1 MSKLTEN
8 QVKMAFEY
16 ACKLD
21 VFSIKPGN
29 VFLNHPAYGMSHKDF
44 LQSSMACSDI
54 MCEQNM
60 DIGLK
65 ILESVKASMDVVG
78 CNTNLGIILLCV
90 PIVETVYMD
99 KEHKFDQNNLK
110 IVIDNINYKQTKSIY
125 KAINLANA
133 GGMSSKEEFDLK
145 SNKSDNFTLFEA
157 MNFAKTYDYIANE
170 YTNYFYNII
179 NNISLNWRNYFKLM
193 NNDECATTA
202 TFLKQIVSNP
212 DSLIAR
218 KHGLS
223 TAEQVSE
230 RFKEIADEYCALKDP
245 NILNNKLLLLDSELK
260 IQGLNPGTTAD
271 VVVASIFLN
280 RLGL

>member
-1 MSKLTEN
+1 MLSEN

-29 VFLNHPAYGMSHKDF
+29 VLIDYPAYGMTHKDF

-54 MCEQNM
+54 VCEHNM
-60 DIGLK
+60 DIGKK
-65 ILESVKASMDVVG
+65 ILECVKASIDVVG

-90 PIVETVYMD
+90 PIIEAIYLD
-99 KEHKFDQNNLK
+99 KEHKFRQSNLK
-110 IVIDNINYKQTKSIY
+110 IVLDGINVKQTKSIY
-125 KAINLANA
+125 KAINTANA
-133 GGMSSKEEFDLK
+133 GGMGSKNKFDLK
-145 SNKSDNFTLFEA
+145 NNKTPDFRLMEA
-157 MNFAKTYDYIANE
+157 MKFASKYDYIAAE
-170 YTNYFYNII
+170 YSIYFDNII
-179 NNISLNWRNYFKLM
+179 NNISKNWRKYFKYM
-193 NNDECATTA
+193 NNAECATTA
-202 TFLKQIVSNP
+202 TFLQQIATNP

-218 KHGLS
+218 KYDLNV
-223 TAEQVSE
+223 AKQVSE
-230 RFKEIADEYCALKDP
+230 RFKSLAEEYCDLKNP
-245 NILNNKLLLLDSELK
+245 NILNNQLLLMDSELK

>member
-1 MSKLTEN
+1 MSLLTEN

-29 VFLNHPAYGMSHKDF
+29 VLIDYPAYGMTHKDF

-54 MCEQNM
+54 ICEHNM
-60 DIGLK
+60 DIGEK
-65 ILESVKASMDVVG
+65 ILESVKASIDVVG

-90 PIVETVYMD
+90 PIVEAIYLD
-99 KEHKFDQNNLK
+99 KDHKFKQSNLK
-110 IVIDNINYKQTKSIY
+110 IVLDGINIEQTKTIY
-125 KAINLANA
+125 KAINAANA
-133 GGMSSKEEFDLK
+133 GGMGFKDKFDLK
-145 SNKSDNFTLFEA
+145 SRKITDFKLIDA
-157 MNFAKTYDYIANE
+157 MKFASEYDYIAAE
-170 YTNYFYNII
+170 YSTYFNCII
-179 NNISLNWRNYFKLM
+179 NNIAINWRNNFRLM
-193 NNDECATTA
+193 NDAECATTA
-202 TFLKQIVSNP
+202 TFLQQISLNP

-218 KHGLS
+218 KYDLN
-223 TAEQVSE
+223 TAKQVSE
-230 RFKEIADEYCALKDP
+230 RFKSLAEDYCKLKNP
-245 NILNNKLLLLDSELK
+245 NILNNKLLLMDSELK

>member
-1 MSKLTEN
+1 MSLLTEN

-21 VFSIKPGN
+21 VLSIKPGN
-29 VFLNHPAYGMSHKDF
+29 VFLDHPAYGMSHKDF

-54 MCEQNM
+54 ICEKNM
-60 DIGLK
+60 DIGIK

-90 PIVETVYMD
+90 PIVEAIYYD
-99 KEHKFDQNNLK
+99 KEHKFQQNNLK
-110 IVIDNINYKQTKSIY
+110 KIINSIDSKQTKAIY
-125 KAINLANA
+125 KAINIANA
-133 GGMSSKEEFDLK
+133 GGMGKKDKFDLNTKK
-145 SNKSDNFTLFEA
+145 SLDFTLSEA
-157 MNFAKTYDYIANE
+157 MNFASSYDYIANE
-170 YTNYFYNII
+170 YKNYFDNII
-179 NNISLNWRNYFKLM
+179 NEVAINWRNYFNLM
-193 NNDECATTA
+193 QSGECATTA
-202 TFLKQIVSNP
+202 TFLKLISFNP

-218 KHGLS
+218 KYDID
-223 TAEQVSE
+223 TAKEVSN
-230 RFKEIADEYCALKDP
+230 RFKTLSEEYCELKNP

>member
-145 SNKSDNFTLFEA
+145 SNKSENFTLFEA
-157 MNFAKTYDYIANE
+157 MNFAKTYDYIASE

-179 NNISLNWRNYFKLM
+179 NTISKNWRNYFKLM
-193 NNDECATTA
+193 NNGECATTA
-202 TFLKQIVSNP
+202 TFLQQIISNP

-218 KHGLS
+218 KYDLS
-223 TAEQVSE
+223 TAKEVSE

>member
-1 MSKLTEN
+1 MPKLTEN

-29 VFLNHPAYGMSHKDF
+29 VFLNHPAYGMTHKDF

-54 MCEQNM
+54 ICERNM

-78 CNTNLGIILLCV
+78 CNTNLGIILLCA
-90 PIVETVYMD
+90 PMVEAVYMD
-99 KEHKFDQNNLK
+99 KEHKFDQKNLK
-110 IVIDNINYKQTKSIY
+110 IVIDNINYKQTKNIY

-145 SNKSDNFTLFEA
+145 NNKSEKFTLLEA
-157 MNFAKTYDYIANE
+157 MNFAKTYDYIASE
-170 YTNYFYNII
+170 YTNYFHNII
-179 NNISLNWRNYFKLM
+179 NTISKNWRSYFKFM
-193 NNDECATTA
+193 DNDEYATTA
-202 TFLKQIVSNP
+202 TFLQQIISNP
-212 DSLIAR
+212 DTLIAR
-218 KHGLS
+218 KHDL
-223 TAEQVSE
+223 TAAKEVSE
-230 RFKEIADEYCALKDP
+230 RFKEIAHEYCALKDP

>member
-145 SNKSDNFTLFEA
+145 SNKSENFTLLEA
-157 MNFAKTYDYIANE
+157 MNFAKTYDYIASE

-202 TFLKQIVSNP
+202 TFLKQIASNP

-218 KHGLS
+218 KHDLS

>member
-1 MSKLTEN
+1 MSLLTEN

-29 VFLNHPAYGMSHKDF
+29 VFLDHPAYGMTHKDF

-54 MCEQNM
+54 ICEQNI
-60 DIGLK
+60 DIGEK
-65 ILESVKASMDVVG
+65 ILESVKASIDVVG
-78 CNTNLGIILLCV
+78 CNTNLGIILLCS
-90 PIVETVYMD
+90 PIVEAIYLD
-99 KEHKFDQNNLK
+99 NEHKLQQNNLK
-110 IVIDNINYKQTKSIY
+110 KVIDRIDLKQTKTIY

-133 GGMSSKEEFDLK
+133 GGMGLKDKFDLNAKK
-145 SNKSDNFTLFEA
+145 SSDFTLSEA
-157 MNFAKTYDYIANE
+157 MNFASSYDYIANE
-170 YTNYFYNII
+170 YTNYFNNII
-179 NNISLNWRNYFKLM
+179 NTISLNWRNYFKLM
-193 NNDECATTA
+193 GNAECATTA
-202 TFLKQIVSNP
+202 TFLKLISSNP

-218 KHGLS
+218 KYGLD
-223 TAEQVSE
+223 TAIEVSGK
-230 RFKEIADEYCALKDP
+230 FKALSDEYCELKNP
-245 NILNNKLLLLDSELK
+245 NIINNKLLLLDSELK